1 MRLARLSVRSITER
15 SCIALPH
22 PTLGTSLP
30 PSALKALDK
39 TPLSALNAEFVSG
52 VQLLKTRLF
61 GGARPKSL
69 GAGGPALTGRTL
81 LQLAGSY
88 CEAINEGALPTISTA
103 WSAVINLECQRAL
116 DEAARLYIEGASAA
130 TRSSGAPPDEVRWN
144 AEHARLQEASVRHF
158 RSLAMGD
165 GPEADAKEAKLL
177 ELIGAEKGKVDALL
191 GARSEALCEKLVAS
205 LLDRFGRCAREAPL
219 PPSPP
224 PPPAWQ
230 LLLRPLLLLPL
241 RLRRIHCR
249 RRSRNS

>member
-1 MRLARLSVRSITER
+1 M
-15 SCIALPH
+15 
-22 PTLGTSLP
+22 
-30 PSALKALDK
+30 
-39 TPLSALNAEFVSG
+39 
-52 VQLLKTRLF
+52 
-61 GGARPKSL
+61 
-69 GAGGPALTGRTL
+69 
-81 LQLAGSY
+81 
-88 CEAINEGALPTISTA
+88 
-103 WSAVINLECQRAL
+103 
-116 DEAARLYIEGASAA
+116 
-130 TRSSGAPPDEVRWN
+130 
-144 AEHARLQEASVRHF
+144 RHF

-177 ELIGAEKGKVDALL
+177 ELI

-249 RRSRNS
+249 RQHLVVLCAASAPGGHGCLPWVDEEGA